1 MKQAAVV
8 SSVLFGVLAGAALLR
23 AAPPQGKDESDI
35 RARLKVYA
43 PIKLQADL
51 SSLDP
56 REREALGKIVAA
68 VSAVD
73 EIYWRQMGRQA
84 LEVRRAFDS
93 SSDPVDRLYRD
104 FILIN
109 YGPFDIR
116 NGNDRFITVGSAD
129 GPRLQGAGFYPED
142 MTKEEFAERVTR

>member
-1 MKQAAVV
+1 M
-8 SSVLFGVLAGAALLR
+8 
-23 AAPPQGKDESDI
+23 
-35 RARLKVYA
+35 
-43 PIKLQADL
+43 
-51 SSLDP
+51 
-56 REREALGKIVAA
+56 VAA
-68 VSAVD
+68 ISAVD

-116 NGNDRFITVGSAD
+116 NGNDRFIAVGSVD
-129 GPRLQGAGFYPED
+129 GPRLPGAGFYPED
-142 MTKEEFAERVTR
+142 MTKEEFQERGGRFPEIKGAFEKPDTRIRRVDGTLAAIPHGTISLDKLAT